1 MKIALITSKYPRLN
15 GTFIQREIN
24 GLKKAGAKITVFP
37 LYDVDKALYSNKN
50 VLSTFENEQ
59 VKWCRVV
66 DCRFLSF
73 RYIKGFLKFLKR
85 LSSDSEITKIIL
97 SYYKSGLTDFFK
109 FLYSLPKIFYW
120 EQAVK
125 ENNHILSFWGNYSA
139 TGAYILSKTLD
150 IPYSTYLHAGT
161 DLYRKQTY
169 LIQKLLMAKKIICV
183 CDFNRKFI
191 KKLYPNYYSRLENKI
206 IIHHLGLDLNRMMSE
221 PLNENDQEFKICF
234 VGALE
239 DYKGPLYILK
249 AFKMFLDDYK
259 TGNIYLCGEGNL
271 KMNLKQYVMKNNI
284 SEHVYFMGN
293 CSNDLVN
300 KTISNCHVLVHA
312 SPYIG
317 DAVPTV
323 IKEAMSLSRAV
334 IATDI
339 AGIPE
344 LVCNNKSGIIVPPQ
358 NIDAIAKSFEKL
370 HLDKHKCRMMGEE
383 GQNIAK
389 IKFNLWKNTEILFK
403 ELHKFI

>member
-37 LYDVDKALYSNKN
+37 LYDVDKALFSNKN

-59 VKWCRVV
+59 VEWCKIV
-66 DCRFLSF
+66 DCRFLSL
-73 RYIKGFLKFLKR
+73 RYFSGFLKFLR
-85 LSSDSEITKIIL
+85 RFPFDYEILKII
-97 SYYKSGLTDFFK
+97 SAYYKSGFLDFLK

-120 EQAVK
+120 EEEIK
-125 ENNHILSFWGNYSA
+125 ESSYMLSFWGNYSA
-139 TGAYILSKTLD
+139 TVSYILSKNLN
-150 IPYSTYLHAGT
+150 IPFSTYLHAGT

-169 LIQKLLMAKKIICV
+169 LLQKLILAKRIICV

-191 KKLYPNYYSRLENKI
+191 KKLYPQHYNKLKNKI
-206 IIHHLGLDLNRMMSE
+206 IIHHLGLDLKKMVAV
-221 PLNENDQEFKICF
+221 PLNENDEKFRVCF

-239 DYKGPLYILK
+239 EYKGPMYILE
-249 AFKMFLDDYK
+249 AFKMFIENHK
-259 TGNIYLCGEGNL
+259 GHIYLCGEGSL
-271 KMNLKQYVMKNNI
+271 KIKLKNYVEKNNL
-284 SEHVYFMGN
+284 SNHVTFMGN

-300 KTISNCHVLVHA
+300 KTISRCHTLVHA

-334 IATDI
+334 IATDV

-344 LVCNNKSGIIVPPQ
+344 LVCNDESGVIIPPQ
-358 NIDAIAKSFEKL
+358 NTFEITKNFEKL
-370 HLDKHKCRMMGEE
+370 HLDRSECKKMGEK
-383 GQNIAK
+383 GRQIAQL
-389 IKFNLWKNTEILFK
+389 KFNLWENTKLLFN
-403 ELHKFI
+403 EL